1 MAQVSIHEAK
11 TKLSALIAQVER
23 LGEKVTICRY
33 GRPVAEL
40 VPVQHGSRT
49 QVDSKLSQVT
59 IKGDLTASTEEEWED
74 V

>member
-1 MAQVSIHEAK
+1 MNQVNIHEAK
-11 TKLSALIAQVER
+11 THLSALIAQVER

-40 VPVQHGSRT
+40 VPVRQGSRT
-49 QVDSKLSQVT
+49 QISPELSRIT
-59 IKGDLTASTEEEWED
+59 ITGDLTAPTEAEWEH